1 MTWPFFVFQISVEV
15 TESFIEYIK
24 SKPIVFEV
32 FGHYQQHP
40 LHLHGQELIRLV
52 SLHITKTVFVVV
64 FLYFKLWALCSNSP
78 PTTSRKYYPIPMPL
92 SKPGKD

>member
-1 MTWPFFVFQISVEV
+1 MEV

-64 FLYFKLWALCSNSP
+64 VFLYFKLWALCSNSP

>member
-1 MTWPFFVFQISVEV
+1 MLINFDNPFFLLLEQVSVEV

-40 LHLHGQELIRLV
+40 LHLHGQELIRSVWLIKEIQRRCCVTSEDV
-52 SLHITKTVFVVV
+52 SLM
-64 FLYFKLWALCSNSP
+64 L
-78 PTTSRKYYPIPMPL
+78 
-92 SKPGKD
+92 